1 MVPNWF
7 LDHLQPFFG
16 LTIFWSGAKNVL
28 LYWLQVSL
36 RPDCK
41 NLGSGVPSLLAAD
54 KPCQL
59 NYNLPYLD
67 LPNLLRAHP
76 IWRPYPHVRPQF
88 GSKLGWIDLLQSID
102 EKKANAHLGRSF
114 SDVFRWHK
122 GHSQITLAIL
132 KNGTELDLNQ
142 RFEYFLDHRK
152 FSKVKM
158 FLKPVWVGKIHG
170 VGVYATHSVRI
181 WWFRNNFSL
190 FQLKRM

>member
-1 MVPNWF
+1 MIVYIKRTSIFYGAKLISRPF
-7 LDHLQPFFG
+7 ATFFG
-16 LTIFWSGAKNVL
+16 KIIFWSGAKQRSCFTGCRSVCDKTARI
-28 LYWLQVSL
+28 WA
-36 RPDCK
+36 
-41 NLGSGVPSLLAAD
+41 LGFLAWWQLTSHA
-54 KPCQL
+54 L

-122 GHSQITLAIL
+122 GHSQITLAII
-132 KNGTELDLNQ
+132 KNGTELHLNQ

-158 FLKPVWVGKIHG
+158 FLKPVWVLCRL
-170 VGVYATHSVRI
+170 Y
-181 WWFRNNFSL
+181 
-190 FQLKRM
+190 